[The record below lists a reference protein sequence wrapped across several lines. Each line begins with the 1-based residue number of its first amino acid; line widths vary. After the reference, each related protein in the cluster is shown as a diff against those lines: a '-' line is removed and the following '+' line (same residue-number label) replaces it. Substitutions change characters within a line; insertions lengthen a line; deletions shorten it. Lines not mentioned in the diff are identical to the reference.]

1 MKNLDLDNTGH
12 LDESFSNV
20 VSQETIDALAGL
32 AGGIIATRTTPKNDE
47 EEHCGVRPFNVNKA
61 KMDTWN
67 KCVDSYRE
75 SKRVSSQGNGN
86 DTPVPEKSNTI
97 LIVSIIAGV
106 LLIGGGIT
114 AFLLLRKKV

>member
-20 VSQETIDALAGL
+20 ISQETIDSLAGL
-32 AGGIIATRTTPKNDE
+32 AGGIISSRTTPKNDE
-47 EEHCGVRPFNVNKA
+47 EEHCGVRPYEFNK
-61 KMDTWN
+61 KGMETWN

-75 SKRVSSQGNGN
+75 SKRVSSN
-86 DTPVPEKSNTI
+86 DNNNAPLPEKSNTI

-114 AFLLLRKKV
+114 AFVLLRKKS